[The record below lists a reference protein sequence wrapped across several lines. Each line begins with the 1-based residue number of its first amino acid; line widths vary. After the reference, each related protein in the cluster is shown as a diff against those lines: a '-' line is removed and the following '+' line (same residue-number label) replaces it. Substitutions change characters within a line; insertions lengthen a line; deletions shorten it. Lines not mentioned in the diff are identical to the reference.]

1 MEEDMFDKEGVAVD
15 RMIGKKADKPAR
27 KEHHHHHHSHHHHKE
42 HLKTNRVRNFFDDF
56 RL

>member
-1 MEEDMFDKEGVAVD
+1 MFDKEGVAVD